1 MMKSIFGQKALPAF
15 PFDLIPGGEYNESNG
30 GMLVFGMNGI
40 WGYPGLSS
48 VEMTVPIGDEMMEL
62 IKHTP
67 LVHLRPSPT
76 KYHLIDA
83 ENWMTIDE
91 KSGNIFLLDGFRHV
105 TPGQKYYTTVEILDK
120 RNNSMEFIKITISP
134 RKITSLEGFCR
145 ESGELLCFWD
155 EITYRIAESDGGS
168 EKVEEIGELS
178 SSFLRQICPNVSTKY
193 RMVNASDFLNVQGGI
208 LMRISPLDHDTLN
221 PGPEITPQVECTVT
235 TGTQSTPQTFTKI
248 LTVDVIDRN
257 DNPPERQDDHRVT
270 INISDPHFTK
280 GRQVG
285 SKNVIFLDED
295 SLKVNAKIKY
305 EILNDT
311 LEMLKPDC
319 KGYEADHRGLKT
331 SVINCKLLFAR
342 DGILR
347 KSPYCIILRA
357 KDPTLDIKA
366 NSANTS
372 ICITADLSKI
382 HELDGPTAMAL
393 SAGSKQE
400 TTKRTI
406 LQQQK
411 RNSRRNYV
419 NGQSE
424 AQARAALIELET
436 ETAKQ
441 IAYPH
446 DIYVMR
452 TATNMTR
459 VVQPKN
465 MMDLLKVPSIKFKVT
480 SDPIE
485 AFGITPLGGIIYV
498 RNTSAL
504 FYARETIYYLTISF
518 LKQTQ
523 SMVLHVHDDY
533 TGNGTCQSNVT
544 HVHSCSEMDTKAT
557 CVKTC
562 GLGVNGGSCQWRT
575 NEQEVHLSLYYATC
589 SPNFTYCPD
598 GLCDPLEEIG
608 QRSEHY
614 LCPQDCTKHV
624 YGSGKLND
632 SGLGIYSGVGMCSC
646 DDMGKCSCGPPVS
659 AYPKDKKKPKSKTP
673 KPEPGTILANITD
686 GNHNARVYNVS
697 THPPICGPSCLTMA
711 IGFPVV
717 LFTIVVILIATR
729 CGYNKRCKR
738 KSLPEERIA
747 FSPDI
752 DPNNADLPLVPINS
766 PFVFKTDPDSKWE
779 FPRTQL
785 SLDIILGEGEF
796 GKVVKG
802 FAADIDNRPG
812 ITTVA
817 VKMLKTGAH
826 SVELLALLSE
836 FQLLQEVSHPNVIRL
851 LGACTQATDNPLVI
865 IEYARYGSLR
875 NYLRLSRKI
884 ECAGIEFTN
893 GVELVTV
900 KDILS
905 FAWQICKGMSY
916 LTEIKLVHRD
926 LAARNVLLAEG
937 KVCKI
942 SDFGLTRDV
951 YQDDA
956 YLKRS
961 KDRVPVKW
969 MAPESLADHV
979 YTTRSDVWAFGVL
992 AWELITL
999 GASPYPG
1006 VPPQNLYHL
1015 LKQGY
1020 RMERPKNCS
1029 EDIYAIVQSCWA
1041 DDPLARPAFKL
1052 LVSQWEKLLGNNAK
1066 YIELEQNAISN
1077 PLYCADNDKD
1087 IPNEE
1092 ITEDSLDHLWYPP
1105 NSIFSDPDNDS
1116 NVATT
1121 GNSVLTDT
1129 TNLTDA
1135 QPKGYDTPRPL
1146 IETRTVDLKIRY
1158 ENEVTVPTTT
1168 KGYINQPETLRTSEP
1183 TQLDPNHYESPISR
1197 VKSYVD
1203 MTAAKPPRASGITN
1217 NLDNSNLDK
1226 KLSKDIS
1233 FKFFTLLNDSD
1244 GNATTIV

>member
-1 MMKSIFGQKALPAF
+1 MTHFGTHPRSHPAQNILMLLFLSAL
-15 PFDLIPGGEYNESNG
+15 GVSGT
-30 GMLVFGMNGI
+30 
-40 WGYPGLSS
+40 WGCPGLADMK
-48 VEMTVPIGDEMMEL
+48 MTVPIGEEMMDL

-67 LVHLRPSPT
+67 LLQLTANGS
-76 KYHLIDA
+76 KYHVHELQ
-83 ENWMTIDE
+83 EWLTIDVE
-91 KSGNIFLLDGFRHV
+91 SGEMFLMDAFRKAK
-105 TPGQKYYTTVEILDK
+105 PGQSYTVTVDLLPDCVSSTKIEIIPV
-120 RNNSMEFIKITISP
+120 R
-134 RKITSLEGFCR
+134 ITSLEGFCR
-145 ESGELLCFWD
+145 ENGELFCFWD
-155 EITYRIAESDGGS
+155 AATYRIPESGKKSG
-168 EKVEEIGELS
+168 KVEEIGPIAS
-178 SSFLRQICPNVSTKY
+178 GFLRKICPNVAMKY
-193 RMVNASDFLNVQGGI
+193 KMINGSDFLDIRGGI
-208 LMRISPLDHDTLN
+208 LRRISPVDHDTFA
-221 PGPEITPQVECTVT
+221 PGPKFMPTVECSVT
-235 TGTQSTPQTFTKI
+235 TSPKTTAKI
-248 LTVDVIDRN
+248 FRKTLTVDILDRN
-257 DNPPERQDDHRVT
+257 DNPPQRQDDHRIT
-270 INISDPHFTK
+270 IDIADPHFSK
-280 GRQVG
+280 GKQVG
-285 SKNVIFLDED
+285 SQNVIFLDGD
-295 SLKVNAKIKY
+295 SLQANARMVY

-311 LEMLKPDC
+311 MEMLKPDC
-319 KGYEADHRGLKT
+319 KGYEADHMGLKT
-331 SVINCKLLFAR
+331 SVINCKLIFSR

-347 KSPYCIILRA
+347 KSPYCVVLLA
-357 KDPTLDIKA
+357 TDASLGVKE
-366 NSANTS
+366 NSANTT
-372 ICITADLSKI
+372 ICISANLSLI

-393 SAGSKQE
+393 SSSVRQE
-400 TTKRTI
+400 QPKKTM
-406 LQQQK
+406 LQQR
-411 RNSRRNYV
+411 RNNRRNYV

-424 AQARAALIELET
+424 IAAKAAQTALEN
-436 ETAKQ
+436 ETAKG
-441 IAYPH
+441 IVYPH
-446 DIYVMR
+446 DIYVLR

-459 VVQPKN
+459 VAQPKN
-465 MMDLLKVPSIKFKVT
+465 MMDLLKVSSIKFKVT
-480 SDPIE
+480 SDPID
-485 AFGITPLGGIIYV
+485 AFGITPLGGIIFV
-498 RNTSAL
+498 RNTTAL
-504 FYARETIYYLTISF
+504 QRAQETIYYLTISF

-533 TGNGTCQSNVT
+533 IGNGTCQTNAT
-544 HVHSCSEMDTKAT
+544 HVPSCSEMSTKST

-562 GLGVNGGSCQWRT
+562 GIGVNGGSCQWRS
-575 NEQEVHLSLYYATC
+575 NELQIHLTLFYATC

-598 GLCDPLEEIG
+598 GICDPLEEIG
-608 QRSEHY
+608 QTGEHY

-632 SGLGIYSGVGMCSC
+632 SGLGIYSGVGVCSC
-646 DDMGKCSCGPPVS
+646 DDMGKCSCGAPAS
-659 AYPKDKKKPKSKTP
+659 SYPKREKKPKVKAKNETEAFS
-673 KPEPGTILANITD
+673 GNIIDLQHT
-686 GNHNARVYNVS
+686 GRVYNVS
-697 THPPICGPSCLTMA
+697 TNPATWASFQCGASCLSLI
-711 IGFPVV
+711 IGLPLI
-717 LFTIVVILIATR
+717 LFTVVVILILTK
-729 CGYNKRCKR
+729 CGQDKRCKR

-752 DPNNADLPLVPINS
+752 DQNNPDLPLVAMTS

-779 FPRTQL
+779 FPRIQL
-785 SLDIILGEGEF
+785 TLDVILGEGEF

-802 FAADIDNRPG
+802 FATDIDSRPG
-812 ITTVA
+812 VTTVA

-865 IEYARYGSLR
+865 IEYAKYGSLR

-893 GVELVTV
+893 GVEPVTV

-905 FAWQICKGMSY
+905 FAWQICKGMAY

-1020 RMERPKNCS
+1020 RMEKPKNCS
-1029 EDIYAIVQSCWA
+1029 EDIYAIVKSCWA
-1041 DDPLARPAFKL
+1041 DDPLARPAFKT
-1052 LVSQWEKLLGNNAK
+1052 LVSQWERLLGNNAK

-1077 PLYCADNDKD
+1077 PLYCSDNDKEL
-1087 IPNEE
+1087 PSVELS
-1092 ITEDSLDHLWYPP
+1092 EDCLDHLWYPP

-1121 GNSVLTDT
+1121 GNSGQTDT
-1129 TNLTDA
+1129 TCLTDVH
-1135 QPKGYDTPRPL
+1135 PKGYDTPRPL
-1146 IETRTVDLKIRY
+1146 IETRTVDQRMRY

-1168 KGYINQPETLRTSEP
+1168 KGYVNQPETLSECEP
-1183 TQLDPNHYESPISR
+1183 THLDPNHYESPIAR
-1197 VKSYVD
+1197 GKSYVD
-1203 MTAAKPPRASGITN
+1203 MTAARVPRISGITN
-1217 NLDNSNLDK
+1217 NLDTSNVDK

-1233 FKFFTLLNDSD
+1233 FKFFSLLNDSD

>member
-1 MMKSIFGQKALPAF
+1 MTISVIGTFLADTDQS
-15 PFDLIPGGEYNESNG
+15 GGT
-30 GMLVFGMNGI
+30 
-40 WGYPGLSS
+40 WGRTPLRD
-48 VEMTVPIGDEMMEL
+48 VEMTVPIGEEMMEL
-62 IKHTP
+62 IKHSP
-67 LVHLRPSPT
+67 LVRLQANGM
-76 KYHLIDA
+76 KYHLIDPQ
-83 ENWMTIDE
+83 NWVTIDE
-91 KSGNIFLLDGFRHV
+91 KTGDIFLTDGFRGV
-105 TPGQKYYTTVEILDK
+105 ELGRKYSVSVAT
-120 RNNSMEFIKITISP
+120 RNDSLPATKISVSP
-134 RKITSLEGFCR
+134 MKITSLEEFCR
-145 ESGELLCFWD
+145 KNGELFCFWD
-155 EITYRIAESDGGS
+155 SVTYAIPESTKASG
-168 EKVEEIGELS
+168 KMEEIGPLAPA
-178 SSFLRQICPNVSTKY
+178 FLRKICPNVSTKY
-193 RMVNASDFLNVQGGI
+193 KLINGSDFLDIRGGF

-221 PGPEITPQVECTVT
+221 PGPTISPHVQCSVT
-235 TGTQSTPQTFTKI
+235 TASHALSETFNRV
-248 LTVDVIDRN
+248 LTVNILDRN
-257 DNPPERQDDHRVT
+257 DNPPQRQDDHRIT
-270 INISDPHFTK
+270 IDISDPHFTK

-285 SKNVIFLDED
+285 SQNVIFLDGD
-295 SLKVNAKIKY
+295 SLQVNGKMTY

-319 KGYEADHRGLKT
+319 KGYEADHREPKT
-331 SVINCKLLFAR
+331 SVINCKLIFAR

-357 KDPTLDIKA
+357 RDASLNTRP
-366 NSANTS
+366 NSANSS
-372 ICITADLSKI
+372 ICITADLSLI

-393 SAGSKQE
+393 SSGARQE
-400 TTKRTI
+400 NTRKTM
-406 LQQQK
+406 LQQK
-411 RNSRRNYV
+411 RNNRRNYI
-419 NGQSE
+419 NAQSE
-424 AQARAALIELET
+424 AAAKAALAELET
-436 ETAKQ
+436 ETAKG
-441 IAYPH
+441 IVYSH
-446 DIYVMR
+446 DIYVLR

-459 VVQPKN
+459 VAQPNN

-485 AFGITPLGGIIYV
+485 AFGITPLGGIIFV
-498 RNTSAL
+498 RNTTALQSAQ
-504 FYARETIYYLTISF
+504 ETIYYLTISF

-533 TGNGTCQSNVT
+533 MGNGTCQVNAT
-544 HVHSCSEMDTKAT
+544 HVPSCSEMSTKTT

-562 GLGVNGGSCQWRT
+562 GIGVNGGSCQWRNNDYPIQLT
-575 NEQEVHLSLYYATC
+575 LYYATC
-589 SPNFTYCPD
+589 SPNFTHCPD
-598 GLCDPLEEIG
+598 GICDPLEEIG
-608 QRSEHY
+608 QHAEHY

-624 YGSGKLND
+624 YGSGKLNE
-632 SGLGIYSGVGMCSC
+632 SGLGIYSGVGVCSC
-646 DDMGKCSCGPPVS
+646 DDMGKCSCGAPAS
-659 AYPKDKKKPKSKTP
+659 SYPKREKKPKEKSKSET
-673 KPEPGTILANITD
+673 GDILANIEEA
-686 GNHNARVYNVS
+686 GVRNGRVYNIS
-697 THPPICGPSCLTMA
+697 THSPSWASFQCGASCLSLV
-711 IGFPVV
+711 IGVPLI
-717 LFTIVVILIATR
+717 LFTIVVILIITK
-729 CGYNKRCKR
+729 CGNDKRCKR

-752 DPNNADLPLVPINS
+752 DGNNPDLPLVPIS
-766 PFVFKTDPDSKWE
+766 SQFVFKTDPDSKWE
-779 FPRTQL
+779 FPRLQL
-785 SLDIILGEGEF
+785 TLDVTLGEGEF

-802 FAADIDNRPG
+802 FASDIDNRPG
-812 ITTVA
+812 VTTVA

-851 LGACTQATDNPLVI
+851 LGACTQATDNPLII
-865 IEYARYGSLR
+865 IEYAKYGSLR

-884 ECAGIEFTN
+884 ECAGIDFTN
-893 GVELVTV
+893 GVEPVTV

-1029 EDIYAIVQSCWA
+1029 DDIYAIIKSCWA
-1041 DDPLARPAFKL
+1041 DDPLARPAFKV
-1052 LVSQWEKLLGNNAK
+1052 LVSQWERLLGNNAK

-1077 PLYCADNDKD
+1077 PLYCADNDR
-1087 IPNEE
+1087 E
-1092 ITEDSLDHLWYPP
+1092 ISNVEVPEDCLDHLWYPP

-1121 GNSVLTDT
+1121 GNSGQTDT
-1129 TNLTDA
+1129 TNLTETHLI
-1135 QPKGYDTPRPL
+1135 KGYDTPRPL
-1146 IETRTVDLKIRY
+1146 IEARTIDQRIKY

-1168 KGYINQPETLRTSEP
+1168 KGYVNQPETLADSEP
-1183 TQLDPNHYESPISR
+1183 THLDPNHYESPIAR
-1197 VKSYVD
+1197 GKSYVD
-1203 MTAAKPPRASGITN
+1203 MTATHPPRISGITN

-1233 FKFFTLLNDSD
+1233 FKFFSLLGDSD